1 VASGPLQVSAALFHV
16 QPVWAKQSDAR
27 ALALHGLATQLDPR
41 GGDQVQPGW
50 AAHAVDEDPL
60 AQGVTVPEHAPLAP
74 HTQPVCAEQVVEV
87 ELALQAG
94 GVPRQ

>member
-1 VASGPLQVSAALFHV
+1 VASGPLQVSAALFHM
-16 QPVWAKQSDAR
+16 QPVWYKQSDAR
-27 ALALHGLATQLDPR
+27 ALALHGLASQYDPR

-74 HTQPVCAEQVVEV
+74 HRQPVCAAQVVDV
-87 ELALQAG
+87 ELALQAC